1 MQVIISRSLIEKA
14 IPYTRITNKIH
25 DLRWG
30 IQSTGVVTVNDEEKE
45 YCTYQ
50 LCRYVG
56 NLD

>member
-30 IQSTGVVTVNDEEKE
+30 IQSSGVDNEGKE
-45 YCTYQ
+45 YCTCQ